1 MSRSDKI
8 DACLTAILALCDKEN
23 TSEGNAIKMLTI
35 QLSALIDEV
44 ETREENDE

>member
-8 DACLTAILALCDKEN
+8 DACLTAILALADKEN

-35 QLSALIDEV
+35 QLSAFIDEV
-44 ETREENDE
+44 ETREEVA

>member
-1 MSRSDKI
+1 MSRAEEI
-8 DACLTAILALCDKEN
+8 DAYITAILALCDKEN

-44 ETREENDE
+44 ETREEVA